1 MTDMGGDLTL
11 AWDILLPLIMF
22 GVTVG
27 VTFAVVFGFIKVGWK
42 FAPYIVIASFL
53 VWFFS

>member
-1 MTDMGGDLTL
+1 MGGDLTL
-11 AWDILLPLIMF
+11 AWDYLLPLIMF

-27 VTFAVVFGFIKVGWK
+27 VTFAVIFGFIKVGFK
-42 FAPYIVIASFL
+42 FAPYIVIAALL

>member
-1 MTDMGGDLTL
+1 MGGDLTL
-11 AWDILLPLIMF
+11 AWDYLLPLIML

-27 VTFAVVFGFIKVGWK
+27 VTFAVIFGFIKVGFK
-42 FAPYIVIASFL
+42 FAPYIVIAALL